1 LAQRAV
7 EKIIALAQNISSIKI
22 SHAFYLTGLA
32 GFCLAVGEKRVM
44 KKFLFGS
51 VAVVALTAANAAS
64 AADMAIKAAPLGPA
78 PVATWTGCY
87 VNGGAG
93 YGFFR
98 QEQHASSMGEVLLDE
113 TAGGSGWLGTVGGG
127 CDYQFSPASGW
138 GNWVVG
144 VFADYDFMDL
154 RGHLGA
160 VAGAFLGTEKE
171 SSAVAAGGR
180 IGYLVTPQILA
191 YINGGWSSTRFDGV
205 SFPTSPTG
213 VPVGTTLP
221 GHTFNG
227 GFIGGGTEVAV
238 AAFPG
243 LYWRNEYRYA
253 AYGSA
258 DLPFSGGVAG
268 ALGIINHESKSV
280 QTITTSLV
288 WKFNA
293 TPASSADLAGK
304 EPHASAMAIKAA
316 PRTPVPVATVWTG
329 CYVNGGAGYG
339 FFRQEQH
346 AFSSVSVLADE
357 TAGGSGW
364 LGKVGGGCD
373 YQFSPASGWGNWLV
387 GAFADYD
394 FMDLRGHLGAI
405 GRGRL
410 LAPKKSALPPPR
422 EGGSDIS

>member
-1 LAQRAV
+1 LRKTLRATNFSCFLSPPN
-7 EKIIALAQNISSIKI
+7 ARASF
-22 SHAFYLTGLA
+22 APT
-32 GFCLAVGEKRVM
+32 VGESVM
-44 KKFLFGS
+44 KKLLFRS
-51 VAVVALTAANAAS
+51 VAAVALIAADAAS
-64 AADMAIKAAPLGPA
+64 AADMAIKAAPRGPA

-87 VNGGAG
+87 VNGGTG
-93 YGFFR
+93 RGFFR
-98 QEQHASSMGEVLLDE
+98 QDQHEASFGQVLLDE
-113 TAGGSGWLGTVGGG
+113 SAGGSGWLGTVGGG

-144 VFADYDFMDL
+144 AFADYDFMDL

-180 IGYLVTPQILA
+180 IGCLVTPQILA
-191 YINGGWSSTRFDGV
+191 YINGGWSSTRFDDV

-221 GHTFNG
+221 GHTFSG

-258 DLPFSGGVAG
+258 DLPFSGGPGVG
-268 ALGIINHESKSV
+268 LVNHESKSV

-293 TPASSADLAGK
+293 TPASTADLEGLAGK
-304 EPHASAMAIKAA
+304 TPPRASNMVVKAA
-316 PRTPVPVATVWTG
+316 PRAPVP
-329 CYVNGGAGYG
+329 
-339 FFRQEQH
+339 
-346 AFSSVSVLADE
+346 
-357 TAGGSGW
+357 
-364 LGKVGGGCD
+364 
-373 YQFSPASGWGNWLV
+373 
-387 GAFADYD
+387 
-394 FMDLRGHLGAI
+394 I
-405 GRGRL
+405 GRSNTYLEAEQSLRTR
-410 LAPKKSALPPPR
+410 PPAAAA
-422 EGGSDIS
+422 G

>member
-1 LAQRAV
+1 
-7 EKIIALAQNISSIKI
+7 
-22 SHAFYLTGLA
+22 
-32 GFCLAVGEKRVM
+32 M
-44 KKFLFGS
+44 KKLLFGS
-51 VAVVALTAANAAS
+51 AAFVALIAVNAAR
-64 AADMAIKAAPLGPA
+64 AADMAIKAAPRGPA

-93 YGFFR
+93 YGLFR

-113 TAGGSGWLGTVGGG
+113 TAGGSGWLGKVGVG
-127 CDYQFSPASGW
+127 CDYQFNPASGW

-144 VFADYDFMDL
+144 AFADYDFMDL

-213 VPVGTTLP
+213 VPAGTTLP

-258 DLPFSGGVAG
+258 D
-268 ALGIINHESKSV
+268 
-280 QTITTSLV
+280 
-288 WKFNA
+288 
-293 TPASSADLAGK
+293 
-304 EPHASAMAIKAA
+304 
-316 PRTPVPVATVWTG
+316 
-329 CYVNGGAGYG
+329 
-339 FFRQEQH
+339 FRSQE
-346 AFSSVSVLADE
+346 A
-357 TAGGSGW
+357 
-364 LGKVGGGCD
+364 
-373 YQFSPASGWGNWLV
+373 
-387 GAFADYD
+387 
-394 FMDLRGHLGAI
+394 
-405 GRGRL
+405 
-410 LAPKKSALPPPR
+410 
-422 EGGSDIS
+422 